1 MNAMATQHS
10 DITQTATMLP
20 NVGTEGRNRETT
32 EGLVEG
38 TIPATPTAVR
48 GRMMC
53 PMSKED
59 RRKGGLPPQRL
70 LLPTGQNPNKL

>member
-48 GRMMC
+48 GRMMRGK
-53 PMSKED
+53 SKESGSL
-59 RRKGGLPPQRL
+59 GGLPPQRL
-70 LLPTGQNPNKL
+70 DGPARGNPNKL